1 MIKKEDILSL
11 NYYTYGQAF
20 TGSCKGMRYRVVQQK
35 EARDEDG
42 NIIQEKGLLGAVWPE
57 PFSFEKTDPGK
68 IRTRLFTFD
77 EAGREALTDWL
88 NEMYDKGDWQP
99 GFTASLLKQLTEGKE

>member
-42 NIIQEKGLLGAVWPE
+42 NIIQEKGLL
-57 PFSFEKTDPGK
+57 TH
-68 IRTRLFTFD
+68 LFTFD

-88 NEMYDKGDWQP
+88 NEMYDEGDWQP